1 MRGSLK
7 LFSIYGIP
15 VDINATWL
23 IAVVIITW
31 SLSTGAYPAFFQMWS
46 SQQYWIAGIV
56 TTFLLFTSVLAHEL
70 GHSFAALTQGLR
82 VRGIT
87 LLLFGG
93 VSRIQGKASRPRN
106 EFLIAFAG
114 PAVSLLIGLVLMGWW
129 IKFHPIHEHLVT
141 PLHGVI
147 FFTGW
152 MNILVAGFNLLPGYP
167 MDGGRVLRAAVW
179 GFTGNTRLASKV
191 ALRVGRVVFYLLI
204 GWGVWQIFNGD
215 VVGGIWIGL
224 IAWFLMSSARNEQ
237 EEQASSVVLE
247 QDRLSFR
254 IGNIIAPMPPM
265 IEHDQLISDVLA
277 ELQVTQR
284 ADSIPVSKGGELLG
298 FITGID
304 LERLPVEQR
313 EKLIIGEITRS
324 ESLRFCS
331 RFDSGRDALHAMDKY
346 GVMQLVVMDDGYVFG
361 IVTRQDIT
369 KAVQEFPYATD
380 SSQPTDQT

>member
-56 TTFLLFTSVLAHEL
+56 TTFLLFASVLAHEL

-167 MDGGRVLRAAVW
+167 MDGGRVLRSAVW

>member
-56 TTFLLFTSVLAHEL
+56 TTFLLFASVLAHEL

-114 PAVSLLIGLVLMGWW
+114 PAVSLLIGLVLVGWW

-167 MDGGRVLRAAVW
+167 MDGGRVLRSAVW

-224 IAWFLMSSARNEQ
+224 IAWFLMSSARKEQ

-247 QDRLSFR
+247 QDRLSFK
-254 IGNIIAPMPPM
+254 IGNIITPMPPM
-265 IEHDQLISDVLA
+265 IEHDQLISDVLT

-284 ADSIPVSKGGELLG
+284 TDSIPVSKGGELLG

-304 LERLPVEQR
+304 LERIPVEQR
-313 EKLIIGEITRS
+313 GKLIIGEITRS

>member
-1 MRGSLK
+1 LRGSLK

-23 IAVVIITW
+23 VAVVIITW

-56 TTFLLFTSVLAHEL
+56 TTFLLFASVLAHEL
-70 GHSFAALTQGLR
+70 GHSFAALAQGLR
-82 VRGIT
+82 VSGIT

-114 PAVSLLIGLVLMGWW
+114 PAVSLLIGLILMGWW

-167 MDGGRVLRAAVW
+167 MDGGRVLRSAVW

-237 EEQASSVVLE
+237 EEQSNSVVLE
-247 QDRLSFR
+247 QDRLSFT
-254 IGNIIAPMPPM
+254 IGNIITPMPPM
-265 IEHDQLISDVLA
+265 LEHDQLISDVLI
-277 ELQVTQR
+277 ELEGTR
-284 ADSIPVSKGGELLG
+284 GKDSIPVSKGGELQG

-304 LERLPVEQR
+304 LERISVEQR
-313 EKLIIGEITRS
+313 GKLIIGEITRS

-331 RFDSGRDALHAMDKY
+331 RLDSGRDALHAMDRY

-380 SSQPTDQT
+380 SSQPTDQA

>member
-1 MRGSLK
+1 MRGSVK

-23 IAVVIITW
+23 VAVVIITW

-56 TTFLLFTSVLAHEL
+56 TTFLLFASVLAHEL

-167 MDGGRVLRAAVW
+167 MDGGRVLRSAVW

>member
-56 TTFLLFTSVLAHEL
+56 TTFLLFASVLAHEL

-114 PAVSLLIGLVLMGWW
+114 PAVSLLIGLVLVGWW

-167 MDGGRVLRAAVW
+167 MDGGRVLRSAVW
-179 GFTGNTRLASKV
+179 GCTGNARLASKV

-247 QDRLSFR
+247 QDRLSFK
-254 IGNIIAPMPPM
+254 IGNIITPMPPM
-265 IEHDQLISDVLA
+265 IEHDQLISDVLT

-284 ADSIPVSKGGELLG
+284 TDSIPVSKGGELLG

-304 LERLPVEQR
+304 LERIPVEQR
-313 EKLIIGEITRS
+313 GKLIIGEIIRS

>member
-1 MRGSLK
+1 LRGSLK